1 MKPSLKKKLI
11 HLFNRTPTLL
21 RQGIHFCY
29 TKLIAPISLNEDDR
43 RHEYILNIILCG
55 FIALVTVFTL
65 SLVITHINLGA
76 TDHQIPIGVFL
87 IFLGLF
93 VGLLIL
99 SRKGYFTAATYI
111 FITLYFILASWNAFT
126 FGVELPMV
134 MVSYVIIIIISSI
147 LVSTRFGIIATSII
161 VLTLV
166 TLGYFQVHGITH
178 PDTSWRVLPILFSD
192 PIQLSVSFLLITL
205 LTWLSNREIE
215 SSLNRARNSEKSL
228 LTERNNLEITVEER
242 TREIK
247 SLQAEKVAQL
257 YRSAE
262 FGRLSSGLF
271 HDLMNP
277 LNALISNV
285 DLIKSNT
292 NNLHD
297 VEKYL
302 EKSMAASRRMG
313 EFLGSIRKQLGR
325 HDLVERFSPAHEII
339 EVCEILTYR
348 AREASVVLEL
358 KQLDDV
364 TLTGNPLRFHQIAIN
379 LILNAIDSYKNTS
392 RSSPVVEISLTQ
404 RDIVLVFTVTD
415 QGSGISAHLLE
426 TIFDPFFTTKDP
438 YHGTGLGLS
447 TTRNS
452 VVQDFNGTIEVT
464 SEVNKGSTFTVTVP
478 IS

>member
-1 MKPSLKKKLI
+1 MNPSLKKKLI
-11 HLFNRTPTLL
+11 YLFNRTATLL

-29 TKLIAPISLNEDDR
+29 TKLIAPTSVVEDER

-65 SLVITHINLGA
+65 SLIVTHISLGA
-76 TDHQIPIGVFL
+76 TDQQIPIGVFI

-93 VGLLIL
+93 IGLLVL
-99 SRKGYFTAATYI
+99 SRKGYFAVATYI
-111 FITLYFILASWNAFT
+111 FIILYFILASWNAFT
-126 FGVELPMV
+126 FGVELPMA

-147 LVSTRFGIIATSII
+147 LVSTRFGIFATSII

-192 PIQLSVSFLLITL
+192 PILLSVSFLLITL
-205 LTWLSNREIE
+205 LTWLSNKEIE
-215 SSLNRARNSEKSL
+215 NSLNRARSSEKSL
-228 LTERNNLEITVEER
+228 LIERNNLEITVEER

-277 LNALISNV
+277 LNALIGNV

-292 NNLHD
+292 DNLHD

-302 EKSMAASRRMG
+302 EKSMTASRRMG

-325 HDLVERFSPAHEII
+325 HDLVEAFSPAHEVI
-339 EVCEILTYR
+339 EVCEILAYR
-348 AREASVVLEL
+348 AREASVVLQL

-364 TLTGNPLRFHQIAIN
+364 IHIGNPLRFHQIAMN
-379 LILNAIDSYKNTS
+379 LILNAIDSYKDIS
-392 RSSPVVEISLTQ
+392 RSSPCVEISLIQ
-404 RDIVLVFTVTD
+404 KNFALVFTVTD
-415 QGSGISAHLLE
+415 YGSGINNELLE

-452 VVQDFNGTIEVT
+452 VVQDFKGTIEVT
-464 SEVNKGSTFTVTVP
+464 SEEHIGSIFTVTIP
-478 IS
+478 LS